1 MHDESVT
8 SSLERTLGSIGD
20 AAMILDTTRRVT
32 AANKHAE
39 SLYGYDDLVGRELA
53 DLCADSDSIGV
64 AVDELPQ
71 VEGGV
76 RAFRACQVRKDGSRF
91 VGAFTASKCCEPD
104 QHFIMLVVRECPEAM
119 ALCGTDLELQ
129 SHLLRA
135 AVDCIYAYTLDGLLI
150 YANDAALER
159 WGESLEGMVGRG
171 PFGWVPTENRGRAA
185 ERTAQIR
192 SDGELRF
199 ETNSVGRDGQPKLV
213 EVHSRLLDTEHG
225 PVIVAD
231 VRDISDR
238 VETEEMVR
246 YLAYHDTLT
255 GLANRVALDS
265 EIAHSMQA
273 SDRHGDILG
282 IVYLDLDDFKPVND
296 TYGHALGDHVLR
308 EVADRIAGAV
318 RETDTVARVGGDE
331 FVVLLPRLNEPD
343 DLPAMGQKLV
353 ECIAEPIMVNGL
365 KLRVNA
371 SVGLALHRQGED
383 AETLLTR
390 ADLAMYDSRVR
401 RLPGWELWSE
411 AGR

>member
-1 MHDESVT
+1 MHDDSVT
-8 SSLERTLGSIGD
+8 SSLERVLESIGD
-20 AAMILDTTRRVT
+20 ACIVLDGHGRIV
-32 AANKHAE
+32 AANRYAE
-39 SLYGYDDLVGRELA
+39 FLYDRQDLVGLELA
-53 DLCADSDSIGV
+53 DLCADAESIGV
-64 AVDELPQ
+64 MVSELPAK
-71 VEGGV
+71 GAAA
-76 RAFRACQVRKDGSRF
+76 RSFRTCQLRSDGSRF
-91 VGAFTASKCCEPD
+91 VGHFSASRCCEPD
-104 QHFIMLVVRECPEAM
+104 DRFIMLVVRDCPEAM

-129 SHLLRA
+129 SHLLKA

-159 WGESLEGMVGRG
+159 WGESLEGMVARG
-171 PFGWVPTENRGRAA
+171 PFGWVPTANRGRAA
-185 ERTAQIR
+185 ERTAQIM
-192 SDGELRF
+192 SEGELRF
-199 ETNSVGRDGQPKLV
+199 ETNGVSREGAPMLV
-213 EVHSRLLDTEHG
+213 EVHSRLLETEHG

-255 GLANRVALDS
+255 GLSNRVALDS
-265 EIAHSMQA
+265 EIVHSIQA

-282 IVYLDLDDFKPVND
+282 VVYLDLDDFKPVND
-296 TYGHALGDHVLR
+296 TYGHSLGDHVLR
-308 EVADRIAGAV
+308 EVADRIAGTV

-331 FVVLLPRLNEPD
+331 FVVLLPRLHGAD
-343 DLPAMGQKLV
+343 DLPAIGRKLV

-411 AGR
+411 GHR